1 MEPLPVMMLSWFAVA
16 DSDDKV
22 IREEVPKHECMH
34 YWRYQQTRY
43 CECGNGREYD
53 SKNLSDYIR
62 DFIWVPDCWNG
73 SARQR

>member
-34 YWRYQQTRY
+34 Y
-43 CECGNGREYD
+43 
-53 SKNLSDYIR
+53 
-62 DFIWVPDCWNG
+62 
-73 SARQR
+73 